1 MININHL
8 YINII
13 KSAFLFSIG
22 MTLSCSHQHEPEE
35 EAHKDHDTH
44 DGVIVIDPHQIENMG
59 LKIETVT
66 RGSFSPV
73 IKVGGQILT
82 ANTNEKT
89 IAATANGILSFRSNI
104 NEGSAVRSGQ
114 TLFSISSKGVEN
126 GDPIEKA
133 RLDLSNAESELRR
146 AAELVQKK
154 IISQKEYEQIKLR
167 RDLAR
172 ESLSGMKGQKGGIGI
187 SANLNGFIKQILVRP
202 GDYVTVG
209 QPLAI
214 ITQNQKL
221 QLRAEVSERHYSFL
235 NQIRS
240 ANFRTESSQET
251 VCLDSI
257 GGRLLSVGKSMPEG
271 SFYVPVIFECNNVG
285 NLLPGS
291 YAEVW
296 LIGNGQKEAISIPL
310 SALTEEQGVYYVYI
324 QKDQEHYQKKEVKIG
339 DQDGKRVEIL
349 QGLQPNEKIV
359 TQGAIHVKL
368 ASQSGTVPEGHNHN
382 H

>member
-66 RGSFSPV
+66 RGAFSPV

-167 RDLAR
+167 RDIAR

>member
-1 MININHL
+1 MIIIKYL
-8 YINII
+8 YKNII
-13 KSAFLFSIG
+13 TSACLLSIG
-22 MTLSCSHQHEPEE
+22 MTLSCSHQHEPEKASQKE
-35 EAHKDHDTH
+35 NDTH
-44 DGVIVIDPHQIENMG
+44 DGVIVIEPHQAEDMG

-66 RGSFSPV
+66 KSLFSPV
-73 IKVGGQILT
+73 IKVGGKILT

-89 IAATANGILSFRSNI
+89 IAATANGILSYRTNI
-104 NEGSAVRSGQ
+104 NEGSAVKNGQ
-114 TLFSISSKGVEN
+114 TLFSISSRGVEN

-133 RLDLSNAESELRR
+133 RLDLANAESELKR
-146 AAELVQKK
+146 ATELVQKK

-167 RDLAR
+167 CDLAR

-240 ANFRTESSQET
+240 ANFRTESTQET

-257 GGRLLSVGKSMPEG
+257 GGRLLSVGKNMPEG

-285 NLLPGS
+285 HILPGS

-324 QKDQEHYQKKEVKIG
+324 QKDQEHYQKKEVKTG

-349 QGLQPNEKIV
+349 QGLHPNDKIV

-368 ASQSGTVPEGHNHN
+368 ASQSGAIPEGHNHN

>member
-187 SANLNGFIKQILVRP
+187 SANLTGFIKQILVRP

>member
-1 MININHL
+1 MNNLYKNIL
-8 YINII
+8 RMG
-13 KSAFLFSIG
+13 FLLAVG
-22 MTLSCSHQHEPEE
+22 TTLSCSHNHEAEKEE
-35 EAHKDHDTH
+35 HHEDEH
-44 DGVIVIDPHQIENMG
+44 DGVIIMDPHQAEAIG
-59 LKIETVT
+59 LKTETVT
-66 RGSFSPV
+66 KGTFYPV
-73 IKVGGQILT
+73 IKVGGKILT
-82 ANTNEKT
+82 ANGNEKT
-89 IAATANGILSFRSNI
+89 VAAPASGIVSYNGTI

-114 TLFSISSKGVEN
+114 ALFSISSKGVEN
-126 GDPIEKA
+126 GDPIAKA
-133 RLDLSNAESELRR
+133 RLDLANAESELKR

-172 ESLSGMKGQKGGIGI
+172 ETLSGMGGKAGGA
-187 SANLNGFIKQILVRP
+187 SASARQGGFIKQILVRP

-240 ANFRTESSQET
+240 ANFRTESSSDII
-251 VCLDSI
+251 CLDSI

-285 NLLPGS
+285 NVLPGS
-291 YAEVW
+291 YAEIW
-296 LIGNGQKEAISIPL
+296 LIGREQREAISIPL
-310 SALTEEQGVYYVYI
+310 SALTEEQGVYYVYVR
-324 QKDQEHYQKKEVKIG
+324 KDQEHYEKKEVKIG
-339 DQDGKRVEIL
+339 EQDGKRVEIL
-349 QGLQPNEKIV
+349 QGLQVNDKVV
-359 TQGAIHVKL
+359 TEGAIHVKL
-368 ASQSGTVPEGHNHN
+368 ASQSGVIPEGHNHN